1 MIDLFVNKSIHD
13 VPFYIV
19 YIEVMS
25 FDQLV
30 KIVAERKSGFVS

>member
-1 MIDLFVNKSIHD
+1 VIDLFVNKSIHD
-13 VPFYIV
+13 VPF

>member
-1 MIDLFVNKSIHD
+1 MIFLSCAE
-13 VPFYIV
+13 IV

-30 KIVAERKSGFVS
+30 KIVAERKSSFVS